1 MVVQLLISS
10 CLSGD
15 SDAIYDIQEE
25 LPFSWGW
32 IPVSIWKDVFEQCW
46 YSLEKQIND
55 KAFALNILQPFIAF
69 INHQAHIDR
78 RLVPIANMLLS

>member
-1 MVVQLLISS
+1 EYIKKYKLNNSLPLLELDLFREISSNYCVVVQLLISS

-32 IPVSIWKDVFEQCW
+32 IPVSIWKGVFE
-46 YSLEKQIND
+46 
-55 KAFALNILQPFIAF
+55 
-69 INHQAHIDR
+69 
-78 RLVPIANMLLS
+78 